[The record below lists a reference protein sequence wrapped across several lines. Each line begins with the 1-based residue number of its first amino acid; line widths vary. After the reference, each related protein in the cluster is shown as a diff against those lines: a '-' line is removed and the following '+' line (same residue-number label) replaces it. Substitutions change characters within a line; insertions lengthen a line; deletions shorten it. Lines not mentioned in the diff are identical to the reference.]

1 MNFRSI
7 LLSAAFLSALALPA
21 QAADLPAKAPAARM
35 YAPAYSWSGFYLGVN
50 AGYGLASTVI
60 DDQDCNISCSSQT
73 LSKGG
78 FTVGGTAGYNWQMGA
93 TVLGIE
99 GDWNWIDAKKSF
111 VSVNWPSIHS
121 AEIKSF
127 GTVRARAGLAVDR
140 TLIYV
145 TGGAAWLDQK
155 VSAICSP
162 NCFTSGFTSN
172 KTEVGL
178 AAGAGLEFAV
188 TDKVTAKLEYL
199 YIALPSKNHIP
210 DAAHPS
216 PDYNN
221 YGFTSNLQ
229 VVRAGLN
236 YHF

>member
-7 LLSAAFLSALALPA
+7 LLSAAFVSALALPA
-21 QAADLPAKAPAARM
+21 QAADMPMKSAGRSFV
-35 YAPAYSWSGFYLGVN
+35 PAYSWSGFYVGVN

-78 FTVGGTAGYNWQMGA
+78 FTAGGTAGYNWQMGA

-99 GDWNWIDAKKSF
+99 GDWNWIDSKKSF

-121 AEIKSF
+121 AEINSF
-127 GTVRARAGLAVDR
+127 GTVRARAGLAVER

-145 TGGAAWLDQK
+145 TAGAAFLDEK
-155 VSAICSP
+155 VSAICPGCSRA
-162 NCFTSGFTSN
+162 GFTSD
-172 KTEVGL
+172 KTQVGIVG
-178 AAGAGLEFAV
+178 GAGVEFGI

-199 YIALPSKNHIP
+199 YIAAPSENRIP
-210 DAAHPS
+210 DARTPS
-216 PDYNN
+216 PDYNV
-221 YGFTSNLQ
+221 YGYTSTLQ

>member
-1 MNFRSI
+1 MKLKNLIF
-7 LLSAAFLSALALPA
+7 SAALIAMPFSAS
-21 QAADLPAKAPAARM
+21 AADLPIKSAPRTF
-35 YAPAYSWSGFYLGVN
+35 APAYSWSGFYVGVN

-78 FTVGGTAGYNWQMGA
+78 FTVGGTGGYNWQMGA

-99 GDWNWIDAKKSF
+99 GDWNWIDSKKSF
-111 VSVNWPSIHS
+111 VSVNWPSLHS

-145 TGGAAWLDQK
+145 TGGAAFLDEK
-155 VSAICSP
+155 VSAICPGCSA
-162 NCFTSGFTSN
+162 TGFTSD
-172 KTEVGL
+172 KTQVGIVG
-178 AAGAGLEFAV
+178 GAGVEFAV

-199 YIALPSKNHIP
+199 YAAVPSENRIP
-210 DAAHPS
+210 DAKRPS
-216 PDYNN
+216 PDYNV
-221 YGFTSNLQ
+221 YGYTSNLQ

-236 YHF
+236 FHF